1 MRLLLQFKGKTTEVH
16 ADSADTVIAAAHD
29 ALALPSDE
37 WRLKIVA
44 KGKQLQPG
52 ASLPA
57 LAEGAKLMVMA
68 SSITAVERGLT
79 SRSDPTVRGFAAED
93 EAASRRAADT
103 AGGADE
109 VSVWCTSQDAE
120 HKFCRFEPCTWQSFG
135 TRPSSTTPH
144 AFEARKLLL
153 RLATDP
159 AVVGIMRERR
169 YRVGTLAEMDPIDDR
184 LAEKMEGG
192 GKRLLGYNTNHGMSI
207 HVRLRTMDLRGFEAY
222 PSLVD
227 TLLHELAHNEV
238 GPHNDLFWHLFAQL
252 KADYLRHHARLAQSG
267 ALFSGA
273 SPLQLAGVA
282 EQVSD
287 VRAAVLGTVARDRM
301 APLPPAQE
309 ALLDGYFSLTERR
322 GGNAVGGAER
332 QGDSGEG
339 ASHASARALAAERAE
354 ARRLQQQQQQ
364 QQQHG
369 ERDGGGRDH
378 L

>member
-282 EQVSD
+282 EQ
-287 VRAAVLGTVARDRM
+287 
-301 APLPPAQE
+301 
-309 ALLDGYFSLTERR
+309 ALLPEAAGSSAPGSLTRR
-322 GGNAVGGAER
+322 PAPAGV
-332 QGDSGEG
+332 
-339 ASHASARALAAERAE
+339 
-354 ARRLQQQQQQ
+354 
-364 QQQHG
+364 
-369 ERDGGGRDH
+369 
-378 L
+378 